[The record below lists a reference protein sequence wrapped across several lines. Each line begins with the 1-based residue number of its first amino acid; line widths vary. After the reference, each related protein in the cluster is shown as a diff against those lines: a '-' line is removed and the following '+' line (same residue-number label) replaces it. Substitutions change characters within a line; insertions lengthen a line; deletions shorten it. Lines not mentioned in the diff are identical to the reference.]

1 MTSEIRICNFFRLR
15 TSAGTVHRF
24 QNYFIGENK
33 SFKSPSDTNAR
44 LYSFSPFQADGAL
57 SSLNG
62 DNQQLRVLFPSQEVS
77 IRLVEEGDGNR
88 LSVLELTT
96 LWTNATGALNGA
108 QYTDYFIGVGAT
120 FNETTIELRF
130 RSSMDSAGAGFPART
145 LSVDN
150 VGILPL
156 DAALSLQ

>member
-1 MTSEIRICNFFRLR
+1 MTSVIRICNFFRL
-15 TSAGTVHRF
+15 TTTAGKVHPF
-24 QNYFIGENK
+24 QNYFVGERKVFNGQAY
-33 SFKSPSDTNAR
+33 D
-44 LYSFSPFQADGAL
+44 FSPFQADGAL
-57 SSLNG
+57 ASLNG

-108 QYTDYFIGVGAT
+108 QYTDYFIGTGAT
-120 FNETTIELRF
+120 FNENTIELRF
-130 RSSMDSAGAGFPART
+130 RSSMDSVGAGFPART

-150 VGILPL
+150 AGILPL
-156 DAALSLQ
+156 DANLSLR

>member
-1 MTSEIRICNFFRLR
+1 MASEIRICNFFRLR
-15 TSAGTVHRF
+15 TSAGRVHRF

-33 SFKSPSDTNAR
+33 EFLEGPTL
-44 LYSFSPFQADGAL
+44 LYAFSPFQADGAL
-57 SSLNG
+57 ASLNG

-120 FNETTIELRF
+120 FNEDTIELRF
-130 RSSMDSAGAGFPART
+130 RSSMDSVGAGFPART
-145 LSVDN
+145 LSVDS

-156 DAALSLQ
+156 DASLSLR

>member
-1 MTSEIRICNFFRLR
+1 MTSEIRICNFFRLA
-15 TSAGTVHRF
+15 TTAGRVHRF

-33 SFKSPSDTNAR
+33 TFNGEV
-44 LYSFSPFQADGAL
+44 YSFSPFQADGAL
-57 SSLNG
+57 ASLNG

-88 LSVLELTT
+88 LSVLALTT

-108 QYTDYFIGVGAT
+108 QYTDYFVGVGAT
-120 FNETTIELRF
+120 FNEDTMELRF
-130 RSSMDSAGAGFPART
+130 RSSMDSVGAGFPARVLT
-145 LSVDN
+145 VDN

-156 DAALSLQ
+156 EASLNLQ

>member
-1 MTSEIRICNFFRLR
+1 MTSEIRICNFFRL
-15 TSAGTVHRF
+15 TTTAGTVHRF
-24 QNYFIGENK
+24 QNYFIGESKTFNGEVY
-33 SFKSPSDTNAR
+33 
-44 LYSFSPFQADGAL
+44 LFSPFQADGAL
-57 SSLNG
+57 ASLNG

-88 LSVLELTT
+88 LSVLALTT
-96 LWTNATGALNGA
+96 LWTNASGALNGA
-108 QYTDYFIGVGAT
+108 QYTDYFVGVGAT
-120 FNETTIELRF
+120 FNEDTIELRF
-130 RSSMDSAGAGFPART
+130 RSSMDSVGAGFPARV